1 MAKSTVNSPVI
12 LIKCTDESL
21 IITTMCSFFK
31 PKLSLDNMDL
41 IYCISL
47 LDSWIHSK
55 KVIVFRWTS
64 EDDNKTPYDFTDYSI
79 PENCDGSKL
88 IMKTGFIL
96 LHCDDVSK
104 IALERDRAIMENIDQ
119 TKTRLSSKV
128 KRSLCYP
135 TMVPRP
141 AGYTLDDE
149 DENCGDDGVI
159 TDISQSQ
166 PQPSKKRTY
175 AELDKENTELH
186 SKIQKHFYRNEGACS
201 GFGTH
206 FEKFYSPTGLSVG
219 LLVYS

>member
-119 TKTRLSSKV
+119 TKTRLSSK
-128 KRSLCYP
+128 
-135 TMVPRP
+135 
-141 AGYTLDDE
+141 
-149 DENCGDDGVI
+149 
-159 TDISQSQ
+159 
-166 PQPSKKRTY
+166 
-175 AELDKENTELH
+175 ENTELH